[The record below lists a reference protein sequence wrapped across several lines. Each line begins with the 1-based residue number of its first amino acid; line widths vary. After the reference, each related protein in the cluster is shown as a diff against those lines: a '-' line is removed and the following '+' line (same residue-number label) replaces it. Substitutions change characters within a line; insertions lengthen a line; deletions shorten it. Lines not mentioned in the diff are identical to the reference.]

1 MGARVRASFKKMSL
15 RFDLHL
21 HTQMYSACS
30 FIDAEALIGRAV
42 KAGLDGVVITE
53 HHYQWR
59 VYDLEML
66 RDRSP
71 HPGFIALPGFEYTTT
86 QGDILVYGLSDS
98 DAHKF
103 KMGQSPEDA
112 VKTAKDMGAV
122 VIAAHPTRAGMG
134 FDERIFS
141 LPLDAIE
148 IRSGNM
154 KEHEQRLAAKIAVDG
169 QFRTVTASDAHNI
182 RDVGKY
188 YTEFDYPVQ
197 TIADLVEA
205 FHQGKF
211 RHS

>member
-1 MGARVRASFKKMSL
+1 MSL

-21 HTQMYSACS
+21 HTQLYSACS

-59 VYDLEML
+59 VFDLELL

-71 HPGFIALPGFEYTTT
+71 HPGFIVLAGFEYTTT

-98 DAHKF
+98 EVHKF

-112 VKTAKDMGAV
+112 VKATKDLGAV

-134 FDERIFS
+134 FDDRIFS

-154 KEHEQRLAAKIAVDG
+154 KEHEQRLALKIARDG
-169 QFRTVTASDAHNI
+169 QFRTVAASDAHNI

-188 YTEFDYPVQ
+188 YTDFDYPVQ
-197 TIADLVEA
+197 TIADLLEA
-205 FHQGKF
+205 FNQGKF